1 MRLHPL
7 TILLEGVGRAFGAG
21 VAGFTIGSV
30 LGTVLVARGL
40 LPAAGSAAGVPL
52 AILFGAIAVGYEF
65 AHYRHFEYELTANSL
80 DITSG
85 VFFRRDRE
93 IPLGRVQNVDIS
105 RDVLARLLGVAVV
118 SVETAGGGETEARL
132 RYVGFEESR
141 RLQEQIRQRKRTAR
155 ADTEPEDDAEPD
167 ERELLFAL
175 SDRDLLL
182 LSVLSFDPRILSV
195 VFVVAPAFGPNIVP
209 DIETAG
215 GLAVAVVVILG
226 AVATVVGL
234 WALSAA
240 ATFVQFY
247 GFKLHRLGDE
257 LQYERGLIQR
267 YDGSIPTDKI
277 QTLVVEENVLM
288 RQFGFAGLS
297 VDTAGYAPGS
307 TPTGGSEAAIPLAAK
322 SAVYDLARDIEP
334 FDRPSIERPPKRA
347 RRRYF
352 ARYSLVV
359 AGLTGIAFAIATY
372 LVAFPWYWLLAL
384 LVAVPFA
391 ADRKWRH
398 RGWALGPGYAFTR
411 TGFFRRKTHV
421 VPDFR
426 VQTVIERQ
434 SLFQRRWSIA
444 SVIVD
449 TASSSGL
456 MGSDAVAIDLDVEDA
471 HTLRESIR
479 DRLQQAL
486 GARRTGPDGD

>member
-7 TILLEGVGRAFGAG
+7 TILLEGSGRAFGAG
-21 VAGFTIGSV
+21 IAGFTLGSV

-40 LPAAGSAAGVPL
+40 LPVAGSTAGIPL
-52 AILFGAIAVGYEF
+52 AILFGAIAFGYEI
-65 AHYRHFEYELTANSL
+65 AHYRHFQYELTDDTL
-80 DITSG
+80 DIDSG
-85 VFFRRDRE
+85 VFFRRERE
-93 IPLGRVQNVDIS
+93 IPLGRIQNVDIS
-105 RDVLARLLGVAVV
+105 RDVLARILGVAIV

-132 RYVGFEESR
+132 RYVGFDESR
-141 RLQEQIRQRKRTAR
+141 RLQEQIRRRKRTASAQAEAD
-155 ADTEPEDDAEPD
+155 ADTAPE
-167 ERELLFAL
+167 ERELLFEL
-175 SDRDLLL
+175 SDQDLIL

-195 VFVVAPAFGPNIVP
+195 VFVVAPALGPSIVP

-215 GLAVAVVVILG
+215 SLAVAVVVVVG
-226 AVATVVGL
+226 AVVTMVAL

-257 LQYERGLIQR
+257 LQYERGLVQR

-307 TPTGGSEAAIPLAAK
+307 TPRGGSEAAVPLASRA
-322 SAVYDLARDIEP
+322 AVYELARDIEP
-334 FDRPSIERPPKRA
+334 FERPTIQRPPKRA

-359 AGLTGIAFAIATY
+359 AAIAGVALAISTY
-372 LVAFPWYWLLAL
+372 LVAFPWYWLLSL
-384 LVAVPFA
+384 LVFVPFA

-471 HTLRESIR
+471 HSLRESIR

-486 GARRTGPDGD
+486 GDRRTGPAGD